1 MAYASY
7 ADYCDL
13 YRGSRLTEVEFDDY
27 AARAGDY
34 LELLTFARCAGEL
47 PEKTRHAVRMA
58 CCALADELQRQQTE
72 PELRS
77 SRVGQWSHTY
87 APQPSRESCL
97 ADTARLHLRGTG
109 LLWRGWRYAQQ

>member
-7 ADYCDL
+7 ADYRDL
-13 YRGSRLTEVEFDDY
+13 YHGSRLTEAEFEEY

-47 PEKTRHAVRMA
+47 PEKTRQAVRMA
-58 CCALADELQRQQTE
+58 CCALAEELGRQQSE

-77 SRVGQWSHTY
+77 SRVGQWSCTY
-87 APQPSRESCL
+87 APEPSRERCL
-97 ADTARLHLRGTG
+97 ADAARLHLRGTG
-109 LLWRGWRYAQQ
+109 LLWRGWRYARQ